1 MRFATLRNARG
12 GGRHDEV
19 ELLRRPAARHA
30 LVRAPLTA
38 LDVSLLTGTLS
49 EEAVGELLSGERR
62 PDISE
67 LTAICEALELPVDAL
82 LANQRVAGGDRD
94 E

>member
-1 MRFATLRNARG
+1 MTRSSFSG
-12 GGRHDEV
+12 V
-19 ELLRRPAARHA
+19 LRRAMRSFEP
-30 LVRAPLTA
+30 PLTA